1 MSKGPLPKSLM
12 IKKIADKML
21 KEKAGKVL
29 IGAKAVN
36 SKVSQ
41 GEDEG
46 KESVLRPKSID
57 AIRSEMMGPT
67 TKAPK
72 TSIQKLVEDGLFV
85 EKDGDFVPTEKYQ
98 KLKKVAGG
106 LSKYGIK

>member
-1 MSKGPLPKSLM
+1 MTTGPGPKNFY
-12 IKKIADKML
+12 IKKLADKML

-57 AIRSEMMGPT
+57 AIRSEMRGST
-67 TKAPK
+67 IKAPK
-72 TSIQKLVEDGLFV
+72 SSIQKLVEDGLFI
-85 EKDGDFVPTEKYQ
+85 EKNGDFVPTEKYQ